1 MLKLI
6 DTLQTKTSR
15 MSNLIGFQIGKIK
28 GIREFIELT
37 LESES
42 LSPESYKIRLDIM
55 RDTINKSLLEV
66 DEKWN
71 ELQSELPKSET
82 NI

>member
-1 MLKLI
+1 
-6 DTLQTKTSR
+6 
-15 MSNLIGFQIGKIK
+15 MSNLIGFQIGTIK